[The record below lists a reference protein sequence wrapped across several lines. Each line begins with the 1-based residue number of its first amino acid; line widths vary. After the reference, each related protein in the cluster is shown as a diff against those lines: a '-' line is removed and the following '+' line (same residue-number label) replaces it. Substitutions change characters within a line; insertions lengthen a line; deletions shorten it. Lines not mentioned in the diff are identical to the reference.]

1 MRIKELYYK
10 PSFIR
15 ELKKLP
21 LPLQIE
27 AKEKIILFQ
36 KNSEHSFLKTHKL
49 KGRLSGR
56 YSFSVN
62 YAYRIVFNYV
72 PNNQAVL
79 LAIGD
84 HDIYK

>member
-1 MRIKELYYK
+1 MRIKELYCK

-27 AKEKIILFQ
+27 AKEKIILF
-36 KNSEHSFLKTHKL
+36 KKDSEHLFLKTHKL
-49 KGRLSGR
+49 KGKLSGY

-62 YAYRIVFNYV
+62 YAYRIVFKYMQ
-72 PNNQAVL
+72 NNQAVL

-84 HDIYK
+84 HNVYK

>member
-1 MRIKELYYK
+1 MKIKELYYK

-21 LPLQIE
+21 LSLQIE
-27 AKEKIILFQ
+27 AKEKIILFG
-36 KNSEHSFLKTHKL
+36 KDSKHPFLKTHKL
-49 KGRLSGR
+49 KGKLSGY

-62 YAYRIVFNYV
+62 YAYRIIFNYLSDD
-72 PNNQAVL
+72 QAVL

-84 HDIYK
+84 HNIYK

>member
-1 MRIKELYYK
+1 MKIKELYYK

-15 ELKKLP
+15 ELKKLL

-27 AKEKIILFQ
+27 AKEKIILFR
-36 KNSEHSFLKTHKL
+36 KDSKHPFLKTHKL
-49 KGRLSGR
+49 KGKLAG
-56 YSFSVN
+56 YWSFSVN
-62 YAYRIVFNYV
+62 YAYRIVFNYI

-79 LAIGD
+79 LAIGN